1 MKLLKNPL
9 FPSLLTDRW
18 MPEFF
23 DNERFF
29 DSDWMKSI
37 TVPSVNI
44 RETEKEFFVE
54 LAAPGLNKKDF
65 KIAVENGMLTVYA
78 GPGISRVRLLQ
89 VYDRWGSLVF
99 ENRNFAPNDPSAGW
113 DGSLGAQPFSSGV
126 FVWYAELEGVDGRVL
141 IFNGDVTVTR

>member
-65 KIAVENGMLTVYA
+65 KIAVENGMLTISAEKKLEKEEKEKDFTRKEFSYCNFSRSFMLPENVNEDKIEAHYED
-78 GPGISRVRLLQ
+78 GILKLQ
-89 VYDRWGSLVF
+89 VLKKAV
-99 ENRNFAPNDPSAGW
+99 EKTKLAKAIEV
-113 DGSLGAQPFSSGV
+113 A
-126 FVWYAELEGVDGRVL
+126 
-141 IFNGDVTVTR
+141 